1 MSDMTLSRLLMNSMS
16 NERQHYV
23 LVLLHHLLNDLPKS
37 INIGPLYDIACQLHH
52 SCVRWDFLGEDLI
65 HVKFSTAVFHAFAHH
80 WPCQLVY
87 HPRKCEGFGLSD
99 GEGCECL

>member
-1 MSDMTLSRLLMNSMS
+1 MSVMTLSRLLMNSMS

-23 LVLLHHLLNDLPKS
+23 LALLHHLLNDLLKS
-37 INIGPLYDIACQLHH
+37 INIGLLYDIACQLHH
-52 SCVRWDFLGEDLI
+52 SCVRWNFLGEDLT
-65 HVKFSTAVFHAFAHH
+65 HVEFSTAVFHAFAHH

-87 HPRKCEGFGLSD
+87 HPHKCEGFGLSD